1 MNMRWIE
8 APPAAPLSPDLDL
21 HPLVGRLLA
30 RRGLT
35 TPEAIRSFLDPA
47 AYQPASPETL
57 PGLPMAAERITDAI
71 RRKEPIGVWGDFDVD
86 GQTATTI
93 LVEALRALGA
103 DTAYYIPVRSTE
115 SHGIS
120 LPRLEQMIAQGIR
133 LIVTCDTGISAHEAV
148 SFAHAK
154 GAEIIITDHHDLPP
168 SIPHAR
174 AVVNPKMLPTAH
186 PLATL
191 SGAGVAYKLAEAL
204 LNDWPAEAEALL
216 DLTALGIVADLA
228 ILTGDARYL
237 VQRGLAVLRTTPRIG
252 LQKMYELAEIV
263 PASLNEEHI
272 GFVLGPRLNALGRL
286 GDANPAVEL
295 FTTRDPV
302 RARVL
307 AAQMENYNAQRQLL
321 CNQVTQ
327 AAEAKLR
334 ANPAL
339 LTEPVII
346 LDHPT
351 WPGGVVGIVAGRLAE
366 RYHKPAIVLFA
377 PPGELARGSARSIE
391 GLNITAAIAEQQDL
405 LLKFGGHPMAAGLAI
420 EQEKL
425 PEFRRRLNRTV
436 LQMMK
441 DVETEPSIQIEDW
454 LTLPDIDLDLARHL
468 ETLAPFGPGNERPIL
483 ASHNLTLRSAANIG
497 RNQEHRRLVV
507 EDEAGNT
514 QTVLWWDSAD
524 LDLPQGT
531 FDLAYT
537 VRASQWQGEARV
549 QLTLIAFRQT
559 AEAPVE
565 VRRRPI
571 EVVDCRA
578 DADPHRRLASLPAGT
593 LIWAE
598 GADREQVQGLDRYE
612 LTPAPAL
619 AIWTPPPGPEVL
631 GAAIEKVAPQTVY
644 LFAPPGGDE
653 ATEAFMAH
661 LAGLVK
667 FALNQRGGRVNY
679 AALAAATAQ
688 REVVVRKGLT
698 WMVERG
704 KVRVLGEEGKSLI
717 LAAGGE
723 VNDPAGAAQ
732 LWVEIQSLL
741 AETRAYR
748 EYFRKAPA
756 ESLLD

>member
-1 MNMRWIE
+1 MRWIE
-8 APPAAPLSPDLDL
+8 APPPPNLSPLPDL
-21 HPLVGRLLA
+21 HPLVVHLLA
-30 RRGLT
+30 QRGLT
-35 TPEAIRSFLDPA
+35 TPDAVHAFLDPRR
-47 AYQPASPETL
+47 YRPAPPEAL
-57 PGLPMAAERITDAI
+57 PGLPMAVERITDAV
-71 RRKEPIGVWGDFDVD
+71 RRKESIGVWGDFDVD

-93 LVEALRALGA
+93 LVEALRRLGA
-103 DTAYYIPVRSTE
+103 DVIHYIPIRSIE
-115 SHGIS
+115 SHGIH
-120 LPRLEQMIAQGIR
+120 LPRLAQMIDQGVR
-133 LIVTCDTGISAHEAV
+133 LIVTCDTGISAHDAAD
-148 SFAHAK
+148 FARAR
-154 GAEIIITDHHDLPP
+154 GVDMVISDHHDLPP
-168 SIPHAR
+168 RLPHAC
-174 AVVNPKMLPTAH
+174 AVINPKMLPADH
-186 PLATL
+186 PLGTL

-204 LNDWPAEAEALL
+204 LAQNPAESDALL
-216 DLTALGIVADLA
+216 DLTALGLVADLA
-228 ILTGDARYL
+228 ILRDEARNL
-237 VQRGLAVLRTTPRIG
+237 VQRGLAALRTTPRLG

-286 GDANPAVEL
+286 GDANPVVEL

-321 CNQVTQ
+321 SSQVTQ

-334 ANPAL
+334 ADPSL

-346 LDHPT
+346 LDHPS
-351 WPGGVVGIVAGRLAE
+351 WPGGVVGIVASRLAE
-366 RYHKPAIVLFA
+366 RYHKPTIIFFT
-377 PPGELARGSARSIE
+377 PPGEPARGSARSIE
-391 GLNITAAIAEQQDL
+391 GINITAAIAEHQDL
-405 LLKFGGHPMAAGLAI
+405 LLKFGGHPMAAGLAL

-425 PEFRRRLNRTV
+425 PEFRKRLNQTV
-436 LQMMK
+436 AQMMK
-441 DVETEPSIQIEDW
+441 DIDIEPSIQIDAW
-454 LTLPDIDLDLARHL
+454 LDLSAITL
-468 ETLAPFGPGNERPIL
+468 ELAQALEALAPFGPGNAKPIL
-483 ASHNLTLRSAANIG
+483 ASRNVKLRSAASIG

-524 LDLPQGT
+524 LDLPQGV

-537 VRASQWQGEARV
+537 VRAAQWQGEIGV

-559 AEAPVE
+559 AETPPE
-565 VRRRPI
+565 IRRPPI
-571 EVVDCRA
+571 QIVDYRA
-578 DADPHRRLASLPAGT
+578 DPEPLRRLAELPPGT
-593 LIWAE
+593 LVWAE

-612 LTPAPAL
+612 LAAAPGL
-619 AIWTPPPGPEVL
+619 AIWTPPPGPDVL
-631 GAAIEKVAPQTVY
+631 AAVLEKVAPQTVY
-644 LFAPPGGDE
+644 LFAPPDSQE
-653 ATEAFMAH
+653 ATEAFMAR

-667 FALNQRGGRVNY
+667 FALNQRNGRVNY

-704 KVRVLGEEGKSLI
+704 KIRVLSESGKSLT

-741 AETRAYR
+741 AETSAYR
-748 EYFRKAPA
+748 DYFRRAPA
-756 ESLLD
+756 ESLLG